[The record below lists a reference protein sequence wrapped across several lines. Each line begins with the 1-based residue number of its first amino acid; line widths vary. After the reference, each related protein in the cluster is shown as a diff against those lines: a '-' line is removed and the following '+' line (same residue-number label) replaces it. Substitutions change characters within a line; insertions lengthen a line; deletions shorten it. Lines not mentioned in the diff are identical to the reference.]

1 MLVREAVEVA
11 NAVGMHFD
19 YDAAFAHV
27 IDIALITGGNIC
39 SMLADVN
46 NRRRT
51 EVDRINGAIVSEAA
65 KVGTSAPLNEM
76 ITALI
81 HAKEKTY

>member
-27 IDIALITGGNIC
+27 IDIALVTGGNIC
-39 SMLADVN
+39 SMLADVIHK
-46 NRRRT
+46 RRT

-65 KVGTSAPLNEM
+65 KAGKPAPLNEM

>member
-1 MLVREAVEVA
+1 
-11 NAVGMHFD
+11 
-19 YDAAFAHV
+19 V